1 MLLIIGFLFM
11 VLFIFIATG
20 SLSGMGLGQMIDLPS
35 ALIVIISLIFFL
47 ILSKSGSVI
56 GRYFKTSFTKEH
68 TYTGSELAE
77 LLAAIRNTIKFT
89 LGTGGVGFL
98 FGIIAMLMN
107 LADRQ
112 MIGPNLA
119 VSLFTVLYSVT
130 ISFFVFYPTQ
140 AWAENKLASLK
151 GDAEER

>member
-11 VLFIFIATG
+11 VFIIFIATG

-35 ALIVIISLIFFL
+35 ALIVIVSLIFFL

-56 GRYFKTSFTKEH
+56 GRYFKRSFTKGH
-68 TYTGSELAE
+68 TYTESELAG
-77 LLAAIRNTIKFT
+77 LSAAIGNTIKFT

-98 FGIIAMLMN
+98 FGFIAMFMN
-107 LADRQ
+107 LQDRQ
-112 MIGPNLA
+112 MLGPNLA

-130 ISFFVFYPTQ
+130 ISCFVFFPTQ
-140 AWAENKLASLK
+140 VWAENKLASLK
-151 GDAEER
+151 DDA